1 MANADK
7 LVIYLLLF
15 CLKLHLIWQRLPLA
29 STTGAEIF
37 AERLETMFGRAHNF
51 QNIPFHVVFL
61 LFSHLDVHDVTRHC
75 KLYEYNRAVNV
86 SECLAF
92 SGNSFNRDIL

>member
-1 MANADK
+1 MHPPQVPK
-7 LVIYLLLF
+7 Y
-15 CLKLHLIWQRLPLA
+15 
-29 STTGAEIF
+29 F
-37 AERLETMFGRAHNF
+37 AERLLPMLRRCYEPEDEA
-51 QNIPFHVVFL
+51 FHVVFL